1 MLINT
6 LIDNHAASLE
16 NKSDYQ
22 IEWELL
28 KVKIRDF
35 TRSYSKQKS
44 IHNKNTLLKL
54 YSELNDSDSTLAA
67 NPARV
72 AAQSKR
78 DQIKIKIELFDQ
90 QKSRALQVR
99 ARVKWVEEGE
109 KNTKYFLNLEKS
121 RANSKIMEKVIDE
134 NGHTVTNK
142 QIL

>member
-1 MLINT
+1 MT
-6 LIDNHAASLE
+6 LTQPLPLTY
-16 NKSDYQ
+16 SDP
-22 IEWELL
+22 
-28 KVKIRDF
+28 VC
-35 TRSYSKQKS
+35 
-44 IHNKNTLLKL
+44 
-54 YSELNDSDSTLAA
+54 
-67 NPARV
+67 V

-78 DQIKIKIELFDQ
+78 HQIKIKIELFEQ
-90 QKSRALQVR
+90 QKFRAAQVH